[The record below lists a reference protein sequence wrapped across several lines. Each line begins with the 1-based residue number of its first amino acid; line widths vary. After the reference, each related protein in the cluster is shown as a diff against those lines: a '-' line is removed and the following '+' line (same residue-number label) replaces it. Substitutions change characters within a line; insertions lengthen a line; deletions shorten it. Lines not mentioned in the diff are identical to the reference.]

1 MKEPSKAAKPGIFRQ
16 HGDPDI
22 SSEKPHNRF
31 ITGDLYIRTA
41 LVCSAITLIL
51 GTLVMTGW
59 ATGLYN
65 LASLGL
71 SSIPMA
77 PGTSLAFI
85 LLGGTWFFYLRA
97 PSRRLTRV
105 SALASVLFVLLST
118 LLNLIQFFTGV
129 NTGIEVFLV
138 QRVLALGPNIYGA
151 APMSPLTA
159 SNFVLACA
167 AMLLLLTAVRRMGGL
182 SGGFASVVTSV
193 NLVVLLGYLY
203 GTPILFGGETRP
215 VALHT
220 GVTFLFL
227 SMGLIAT
234 IGPDHFPLRLL
245 VGPSVRAL
253 LLRSFLL
260 VIFVFA
266 LVHAAIEKLF
276 SQLIINEALRAA
288 LALLVSTIAT
298 IAVVLQLSRTIG
310 GTIEREEAGRKRAD
324 EALRKAYDE
333 LEMRIQER
341 TAELAKTNKTLQ
353 AEIRERRRAEEEI
366 GKERDKAQKYLDIA
380 GVMIVAID
388 VDQKIT
394 LVNKKCCEVLGCGE
408 QEIIGKNWFDTFIPE
423 RVRNEVIAVFEKLIA
438 GNIESVESYE
448 NPVLTRR
455 GEERLIAWH
464 NTILKDEAGNIAGTL
479 SSGEDITERK
489 GAEKRLSL
497 LASIV
502 DSSDDAIV
510 GKTLDG
516 IIVSWNRGAQ
526 KIYGYSADEV
536 KGKSISILTPPD
548 HSNEIPQLLERIREG
563 QRIEHYETLRMRKD
577 GKKIC
582 ASLTISPI
590 KDAAGKIIGAST
602 IAWDITEQKRIE
614 IALRESEARFR
625 SITQSASDAIISA
638 DSDDNIISW
647 NKGAQTIFG
656 YTEEEALGKSVTM
669 IIPERYRDAHKKGL
683 ERVNSTGETRIIGK
697 TVEMVGMR
705 KDGGEFPLELS
716 LSTWKIGIR
725 RLYSGIIRDITE
737 RKQADEKLKQTLA
750 ELERSN
756 KDLEQFAY
764 AASHDL
770 QEPLRTV
777 SNFSQLLGRRYKG
790 ELDAKADQFIGFI
803 VDGATRMQE
812 MIDNLLIYSRVST
825 RAKPFEPTDFKTVF
839 DQALTNVKMAIEE
852 SGALVIHDP
861 LPTVMADASQMV
873 QLFQN
878 LLSNAIKFR
887 KEKPRITVSAAQRGN
902 EWLFSVK
909 DNGIGIAPEFME
921 NIFKMFQREHASAEY
936 PGTGVGLAIC
946 KKIVDRHGGRIWVE
960 SEQGKGSTFY
970 FTIPVRKGERE
981 RT

>member
-1 MKEPSKAAKPGIFRQ
+1 VGGLQRSKSIFRGGSIKEDAVKSKKSTDLREKAEEIVQRKTEDLQKISDKDIKSLVHELQVHQIELEMQNEELRKAQIELEESRNKYSDLYDFAPISYFTFDKNGLIIGVNLTGAAK
-16 HGDPDI
+16 
-22 SSEKPHNRF
+22 
-31 ITGDLYIRTA
+31 
-41 LVCSAITLIL
+41 L
-51 GTLVMTGW
+51 GM
-59 ATGLYN
+59 
-65 LASLGL
+65 
-71 SSIPMA
+71 
-77 PGTSLAFI
+77 
-85 LLGGTWFFYLRA
+85 
-97 PSRRLTRV
+97 
-105 SALASVLFVLLST
+105 
-118 LLNLIQFFTGV
+118 
-129 NTGIEVFLV
+129 E
-138 QRVLALGPNIYGA
+138 
-151 APMSPLTA
+151 
-159 SNFVLACA
+159 
-167 AMLLLLTAVRRMGGL
+167 
-182 SGGFASVVTSV
+182 
-193 NLVVLLGYLY
+193 
-203 GTPILFGGETRP
+203 
-215 VALHT
+215 
-220 GVTFLFL
+220 
-227 SMGLIAT
+227 
-234 IGPDHFPLRLL
+234 
-245 VGPSVRAL
+245 
-253 LLRSFLL
+253 RSFLIKKPFSFYIAPDNKDVFYLHLQQVFRTKTQQTCELKL
-260 VIFVFA
+260 VDKNKNQFDA
-266 LVHAAIEKLF
+266 KLESLAVQDSGGNF
-276 SQLIINEALRAA
+276 SQCRTAIIDITEIKRAEEALR
-288 LALLVSTIAT
+288 
-298 IAVVLQLSRTIG
+298 
-310 GTIEREEAGRKRAD
+310 RAH
-324 EALRKAYDE
+324 DE
-333 LEMRIQER
+333 LEIRVEER
-341 TAELAKTNKTLQ
+341 TAELAKTNETLQ

-366 GKERDKAQKYLDIA
+366 EKERDKAQKYLDIA
-380 GVMIVAID
+380 GVVIVAID
-388 VDQKIT
+388 VDQKVT
-394 LVNKKCCEVLGCGE
+394 LINKKCCEVLGCGE

-423 RVRNEVIAVFEKLIA
+423 RVRDEVIAVFEKLIA
-438 GNIESVESYE
+438 GKIESVESFE

-464 NTILKDEAGNIAGTL
+464 NTILRDEAGNITGTL

-489 GAEKRLSL
+489 RAEKRLSL

-502 DSSDDAIV
+502 DSSDDAII

-536 KGKSISILTPPD
+536 KGHSISILVPPD
-548 HSNEIPQLLERIREG
+548 HPDESPQILEKIRQG
-563 QRIEHYETLRMRKD
+563 QRIEHHETIRMRKD

-590 KDAAGKIIGAST
+590 KDATGNIIGAST

-614 IALRESEARFR
+614 MALRESEARFR
-625 SITQSASDAIISA
+625 SITQSATDAIISA

-647 NKGAQTIFG
+647 NRGAQIIFG
-656 YTEEEALGKSVTM
+656 YTEEEALGKSLTI

-705 KDGGEFPLELS
+705 KDGSEFPLELS

-737 RKQADEKLKQTLA
+737 HKQTLA

-790 ELDAKADQFIGFI
+790 KLDAKADQFIGFI
-803 VDGATRMQE
+803 VDGTTRMQE
-812 MIDNLLIYSRVST
+812 MIDNLLVYSRVTT

-839 DQALTNVKMAIEE
+839 DQALANVKMAVEE

-887 KEKPRITVSAAQRGN
+887 KEKPRIIVSAVQKGN
-902 EWLFSVK
+902 EWHFSVK

-921 NIFKMFQREHASAEY
+921 YIFKMFQREHASAEY
-936 PGTGVGLAIC
+936 PGTGIGLAIC
-946 KKIVDRHGGRIWVE
+946 KRIVERHGGRIWVE

>member
-1 MKEPSKAAKPGIFRQ
+1 
-16 HGDPDI
+16 
-22 SSEKPHNRF
+22 
-31 ITGDLYIRTA
+31 
-41 LVCSAITLIL
+41 
-51 GTLVMTGW
+51 MTGW
-59 ATGLYN
+59 VTGLYN
-65 LASLGL
+65 LASFGL

-105 SALASVLFVLLST
+105 SVMASVLFVLLLA
-118 LLNLIQFFTGV
+118 LLNLIQFYTGV
-129 NTGIEVFLV
+129 NTGIEEFLV
-138 QRVLALGPNIYGA
+138 QRVLALGPDIYGA
-151 APMSPLTA
+151 GPMSPLTA
-159 SNFVLACA
+159 FNFVLACT
-167 AMLLLLTAVRRMGGL
+167 AMLLLLTTVRRMGGL

-220 GVTFLFL
+220 GITFLFL

-245 VGPSVRAL
+245 VGPKVRAL

-260 VIFVFA
+260 VTFVFA
-266 LVHAAIEKLF
+266 LTHAIIEKLF
-276 SQLIINEALRAA
+276 SQLIINAALRTA
-288 LALLVSTIAT
+288 LALLISTVAT
-298 IAVVLQLSRTIG
+298 IAVILRLSRTIG
-310 GTIEREEAGRKRAD
+310 GTIEHEETGRKRAD
-324 EALRKAYDE
+324 EALGKAYDE

-341 TAELAKTNKTLQ
+341 TAELAKTNETLQ
-353 AEIRERRRAEEEI
+353 AEIRERKRAEEEI
-366 GKERDKAQKYLDIA
+366 EKERDKAQKYLDIA
-380 GVMIVAID
+380 GVVIVAID

-394 LVNKKCCEVLGCGE
+394 LVNKKCSEILGCGE

-423 RVRNEVIAVFEKLIA
+423 RVRDEVKAVFEKLMA
-438 GNIESVESYE
+438 GKIESVESFE
-448 NPVLTRR
+448 NPVLTGR

-464 NTILKDEAGNIAGTL
+464 NTILRDEAGNITGTL
-479 SSGEDITERK
+479 SSGEDITEHK

-502 DSSDDAIV
+502 DSSDDAII

-536 KGKSISILTPPD
+536 RGKSISILVPPD
-548 HSNEIPQLLERIREG
+548 HPDESLQFLERIRQG
-563 QRIEHYETLRMRKD
+563 QRIEHHETIRIRKD

-590 KDAAGKIIGAST
+590 KDATGKIIGAST
-602 IAWDITEQKRIE
+602 IAWDITDQKRIE

-625 SITQSASDAIISA
+625 SITQSAADAIISA

-656 YTEEEALGKSVTM
+656 YTEEEALGKSLIM

-683 ERVNSTGETRIIGK
+683 ERVNSTGEKRIIGK

-705 KDGGEFPLELS
+705 KDGSEFPLDLS
-716 LSTWKIGIR
+716 LSTWKIGTR
-725 RLYSGIIRDITE
+725 RLYSGILRDVTG

-777 SNFSQLLGRRYKG
+777 SNFSQLLAKRYKG

-803 VDGATRMQE
+803 VDGTTRMQE
-812 MIDNLLIYSRVST
+812 MIDNLLAYSRVST

-839 DQALTNVKMAIEE
+839 DQALANVKIAIEE
-852 SGALVIHDP
+852 SGAIVTHDP

-902 EWLFSVK
+902 EWLFSVE
-909 DNGIGIAPEFME
+909 DNGIGITPEFME
-921 NIFKMFQREHASAEY
+921 NIFKMFQREHPSAEY

-946 KKIVDRHGGRIWVE
+946 KKIVERHGGRIWVE
-960 SEQGKGSTFY
+960 SQAGKGSTFY

>member
-1 MKEPSKAAKPGIFRQ
+1 MKKYSEVAKPEIFRQ
-16 HGDPDI
+16 QG
-22 SSEKPHNRF
+22 SMSENPHNRF
-31 ITGDLYIRTA
+31 IIGDIYSRTA
-41 LVCSAITLIL
+41 QVCSAITLIL

-59 ATGLYN
+59 VTGLYN
-65 LASLGL
+65 LASFGL

-85 LLGGTWFFYLRA
+85 LLGGTYFFYLRT
-97 PSRRLTRV
+97 PSRRLTRISV
-105 SALASVLFVLLST
+105 LTSALFVLL
-118 LLNLIQFFTGV
+118 LAILNLIQFFTGV
-129 NTGIEVFLV
+129 NTGIEEFLV
-138 QRVLALGPNIYGA
+138 QRVLAIGPNIYGA
-151 APMSPLTA
+151 GPMSPLTA
-159 SNFVLACA
+159 FNFVLACA
-167 AMLLLLTAVRRMGGL
+167 AMLLLLTAARRMGGL

-220 GVTFLFL
+220 GITFLFL
-227 SMGLIAT
+227 NMGLIAT

-253 LLRSFLL
+253 LLRYFLL

-266 LVHAAIEKLF
+266 LIHAVIEKLF
-276 SQLIINEALRAA
+276 SQLIINAALRTA
-288 LALLVSTIAT
+288 LALLISTVAT
-298 IAVVLQLSRTIG
+298 MAVVLRLSRTIG
-310 GTIEREEAGRKRAD
+310 GTIEREETGRKRSD
-324 EALRKAYDE
+324 EALSKAYDE
-333 LEMRIQER
+333 LEIRIQER
-341 TAELAKTNKTLQ
+341 TAELAKTNENLQ
-353 AEIRERRRAEEEI
+353 AEITKRRRAEEEI
-366 GKERDKAQKYLDIA
+366 RKERDKAQKYLDIA

-394 LVNKKCCEVLGCGE
+394 LVNKTCCKVLSCGE

-423 RVRNEVIAVFEKLIA
+423 RIRDEVKTVFKKLMA
-438 GNIESVESYE
+438 GEIEPVKSFE
-448 NPVLTRR
+448 NPILTMR

-464 NTILKDEAGNIAGTL
+464 NTILRDEAGNIIGTL
-479 SSGEDITERK
+479 SSGEDITEHK

-502 DSSDDAIV
+502 NSSDDAII
-510 GKTLDG
+510 GMTLDG

-526 KIYGYSADEV
+526 KIYGYLADEV
-536 KGKSISILTPPD
+536 KGQSISILVPPD
-548 HSNEIPQLLERIREG
+548 HPDEFPQLLERIWQG
-563 QRIEHYETLRMRKD
+563 QRIEHHETIRMSKD

-582 ASLTISPI
+582 SSLTISPI
-590 KDAAGKIIGAST
+590 KDANGKIIGAST

-625 SITQSASDAIISA
+625 SITQSATDAIISA

-647 NKGAQTIFG
+647 NKSAQTIFG
-656 YTEEEALGKSVTM
+656 YTEEEVLGKSVIL
-669 IIPERYRDAHKKGL
+669 IIPEKYRDAHKKGL

-697 TVEMVGMR
+697 TVELVGLR
-705 KDGGEFPLELS
+705 KDGSEFPLDLS
-716 LSTWKIGIR
+716 LSTWKIGTR
-725 RLYSGIIRDITE
+725 RLYSGIIRDVTE
-737 RKQADEKLKQTLA
+737 RKQTDEKLKQTLT

-777 SNFSQLLGRRYKG
+777 SNFSQLLAKRYKG

-803 VDGATRMQE
+803 VDGSTRMQE
-812 MIDNLLIYSRVST
+812 MIDNLLAYSRVST
-825 RAKPFEPTDFKTVF
+825 RAKPFEPTDSETLF

-852 SGALVIHDP
+852 SDAVVTHKS
-861 LPTVMADASQMV
+861 LPTVIADASQLV

-887 KEKPRITVSAAQRGN
+887 KEKPLIMVSAAQKGH
-902 EWLFSVK
+902 EWLFSVE

-921 NIFKMFQREHASAEY
+921 HIFKMFEREYASAEY

-946 KKIVDRHGGRIWVE
+946 KKIVERHGGRIWVE
-960 SEQGKGSTFY
+960 SEIGKGSTFY
-970 FTIPVRKGERE
+970 FTILAKGGSYESL
-981 RT
+981 

>member
-1 MKEPSKAAKPGIFRQ
+1 MKKPSEVAKPEIFRQ
-16 HGDPDI
+16 LGEPGI
-22 SSEKPHNRF
+22 SEKLHNHF
-31 ITGDLYIRTA
+31 ITGDIYSRTA
-41 LVCSAITLIL
+41 QVCSAITLIL
-51 GTLVMTGW
+51 GTLVMIGWMTGM
-59 ATGLYN
+59 YY

-85 LLGGTWFFYLRA
+85 LLGGSWFFYLRA
-97 PSRRLTRV
+97 PLRKLTRV
-105 SALASVLFVLLST
+105 SVLASVLFVLLLA

-129 NTGIEVFLV
+129 NTGIEEFFVR
-138 QRVLALGPNIYGA
+138 RVLVLGPNIYGA
-151 APMSPLTA
+151 GLMSPLTA
-159 SNFVLACA
+159 FNFVLACA
-167 AMLLLLTAVRRMGGL
+167 AMILLLKPTRGAEGL
-182 SGGFASVVTSV
+182 SGGFASVVTSM

-203 GTPILFGGETRP
+203 GTPLLYGGEIRP

-220 GVTFLFL
+220 GITFLFL
-227 SMGLIAT
+227 NMGLIAT
-234 IGPDHFPLRLL
+234 IGPNHFPLRLL

-266 LVHAAIEKLF
+266 LTHAVIENLF
-276 SQLIINEALRAA
+276 SERIINAALRTA
-288 LALLVSTIAT
+288 LALLISTVAT
-298 IAVVLQLSRTIG
+298 IAVVLRLSRTIG
-310 GTIEREEAGRKRAD
+310 GTIEREKTGRKRSD
-324 EALRKAYDE
+324 GALSKAYDE

-341 TAELAKTNKTLQ
+341 TAELAKTNETLQ
-353 AEIRERRRAEEEI
+353 AEITKRRWAEEELR
-366 GKERDKAQKYLDIA
+366 KERDKAQKYLDIA

-388 VDQKIT
+388 IDQKIT
-394 LVNKKCCEVLGCGE
+394 LVNKKCCEVLVCGE
-408 QEIIGKNWFDTFIPE
+408 QEIIRKNWFDTFIPE
-423 RVRNEVIAVFEKLIA
+423 RVRDEVKAVFEKLMA
-438 GNIESVESYE
+438 GKIESVESFE

-464 NTILKDEAGNIAGTL
+464 NTILRDEAGNITGTL

-502 DSSDDAIV
+502 DSSDDAII
-510 GKTLDG
+510 GMTLDG
-516 IIVSWNRGAQ
+516 IMVSWNRGAQ

-536 KGKSISILTPPD
+536 KGQSISILVPPGRP
-548 HSNEIPQLLERIREG
+548 NEFPQLLEKIRQG
-563 QRIEHYETLRMRKD
+563 QRIEHHETIRMSKD

-582 ASLTISPI
+582 SSLTISPI
-590 KDAAGKIIGAST
+590 KDANGKIIGAST

-625 SITQSASDAIISA
+625 SITQSATDAIISA

-647 NKGAQTIFG
+647 NKSAQTIFG
-656 YTEEEALGKSVTM
+656 YTEEEALGKSLIM

-697 TVEMVGMR
+697 TVELVGMR
-705 KDGGEFPLELS
+705 KDGSEFPLELS

-725 RLYSGIIRDITE
+725 RLYSAVIRDITE
-737 RKQADEKLKQTLA
+737 SKQAEEKLKQTLT

-777 SNFSQLLGRRYKG
+777 SNFSQLLAKRYRG
-790 ELDAKADQFIGFI
+790 ELDEKADQFIGFI
-803 VDGATRMQE
+803 VDGSTRMQE
-812 MIDNLLIYSRVST
+812 MIDNLLAYSRVST
-825 RAKPFEPTDFKTVF
+825 RAKPFEPTNCETVF
-839 DQALTNVKMAIEE
+839 DQALINVKMAIEE
-852 SGALVIHDP
+852 SAALVTHDP
-861 LPTVMADASQMV
+861 LPTVIADASQMV

-887 KEKPRITVSAAQRGN
+887 KEKPRIRVSAVQKGN
-902 EWLFSVK
+902 EWLFSVE

-921 NIFKMFQREHASAEY
+921 HIFKVFQREHASAEY
-936 PGTGVGLAIC
+936 SGTGVGLAIC
-946 KKIVDRHGGRIWVE
+946 KKIVERHGGRIWVE
-960 SEQGKGSTFY
+960 SQAGKGSTFY
-970 FTIPVRKGERE
+970 FTIPARKGERE

>member
-1 MKEPSKAAKPGIFRQ
+1 
-16 HGDPDI
+16 
-22 SSEKPHNRF
+22 
-31 ITGDLYIRTA
+31 
-41 LVCSAITLIL
+41 
-51 GTLVMTGW
+51 
-59 ATGLYN
+59 
-65 LASLGL
+65 
-71 SSIPMA
+71 
-77 PGTSLAFI
+77 
-85 LLGGTWFFYLRA
+85 
-97 PSRRLTRV
+97 
-105 SALASVLFVLLST
+105 
-118 LLNLIQFFTGV
+118 
-129 NTGIEVFLV
+129 
-138 QRVLALGPNIYGA
+138 
-151 APMSPLTA
+151 
-159 SNFVLACA
+159 
-167 AMLLLLTAVRRMGGL
+167 
-182 SGGFASVVTSV
+182 
-193 NLVVLLGYLY
+193 
-203 GTPILFGGETRP
+203 
-215 VALHT
+215 
-220 GVTFLFL
+220 
-227 SMGLIAT
+227 
-234 IGPDHFPLRLL
+234 
-245 VGPSVRAL
+245 
-253 LLRSFLL
+253 
-260 VIFVFA
+260 
-266 LVHAAIEKLF
+266 
-276 SQLIINEALRAA
+276 
-288 LALLVSTIAT
+288 
-298 IAVVLQLSRTIG
+298 
-310 GTIEREEAGRKRAD
+310 
-324 EALRKAYDE
+324 
-333 LEMRIQER
+333 QER
-341 TAELAKTNKTLQ
+341 TAELAKTNETLQ
-353 AEIRERRRAEEEI
+353 AEIRERKRAEEEI
-366 GKERDKAQKYLDIA
+366 EKERDKAQKYLDIA

-394 LVNKKCCEVLGCGE
+394 LVNKKCSEILGCGE
-408 QEIIGKNWFDTFIPE
+408 QEIIGKNWFETFIPE
-423 RVRNEVIAVFEKLIA
+423 RVRDEVKAVFEKLMA
-438 GNIESVESYE
+438 GNIESVESFE

-455 GEERLIAWH
+455 DEERLSAWH
-464 NTILKDEAGNIAGTL
+464 NTILRDEAGNIAGTL

-502 DSSDDAIV
+502 DSSDDAII

-536 KGKSISILTPPD
+536 RGKSISILVPPD
-548 HSNEIPQLLERIREG
+548 HPDKSLQLLERIRKG
-563 QRIEHYETLRMRKD
+563 QRIEHYETIRMRKD

-590 KDAAGKIIGAST
+590 KDATGKIIGAST

-614 IALRESEARFR
+614 MALRESEARFR
-625 SITQSASDAIISA
+625 SITKSATDAIISA

-656 YTEEEALGKSVTM
+656 YAEEEALGKSLIM

-705 KDGGEFPLELS
+705 KDGSEFPLELS
-716 LSTWKIGIR
+716 LSTWKIGTR
-725 RLYSGIIRDITE
+725 RLYSGILRDVTG

-777 SNFSQLLGRRYKG
+777 SNFSQLLAKRYKG

-812 MIDNLLIYSRVST
+812 MIDNLLAYSRVST
-825 RAKPFEPTDFKTVF
+825 RAKPFEPTNCETLF
-839 DQALTNVKMAIEE
+839 DQALANVKMAIEE
-852 SGALVIHDP
+852 SGALVTHKS
-861 LPTVMADASQMV
+861 LPTVMADASQLV

-887 KEKPRITVSAAQRGN
+887 KEKPRITVSAVQKGN
-902 EWLFSVK
+902 EWLFSVE

-921 NIFKMFQREHASAEY
+921 HIFKMFQREHPSAEY

-946 KKIVDRHGGRIWVE
+946 KKIVERHGGRIWVE
-960 SEQGKGSTFY
+960 SQVGKGSTFY

>member
-1 MKEPSKAAKPGIFRQ
+1 MDNTVQGEIQFSKLN
-16 HGDPDI
+16 
-22 SSEKPHNRF
+22 SSEENKKMTDEDKTKQQLINELAELRQGVLKLERSEAERKQAEQEVQEASSYAESIIETVREPLIVLDAHLRVKTANRAFYKVFKVSPENAKGKF
-31 ITGDLYIRTA
+31 IYDFGNHQWDNPKLRKLLEEI
-41 LVCSAITLIL
+41 
-51 GTLVMTGW
+51 
-59 ATGLYN
+59 
-65 LASLGL
+65 
-71 SSIPMA
+71 IPMNNLFQDFEIDHEFPIIGRRIMLLNA
-77 PGTSLAFI
+77 RRIYREDIGTQAI
-85 LLGGTWFFYLRA
+85 LL
-97 PSRRLTRV
+97 
-105 SALASVLFVLLST
+105 
-118 LLNLIQFFTGV
+118 
-129 NTGIEVFLV
+129 
-138 QRVLALGPNIYGA
+138 
-151 APMSPLTA
+151 
-159 SNFVLACA
+159 
-167 AMLLLLTAVRRMGGL
+167 
-182 SGGFASVVTSV
+182 
-193 NLVVLLGYLY
+193 
-203 GTPILFGGETRP
+203 
-215 VALHT
+215 
-220 GVTFLFL
+220 
-227 SMGLIAT
+227 
-234 IGPDHFPLRLL
+234 
-245 VGPSVRAL
+245 
-253 LLRSFLL
+253 
-260 VIFVFA
+260 
-266 LVHAAIEKLF
+266 AIED
-276 SQLIINEALRAA
+276 I
-288 LALLVSTIAT
+288 T
-298 IAVVLQLSRTIG
+298 
-310 GTIEREEAGRKRAD
+310 ERK
-324 EALRKAYDE
+324 
-333 LEMRIQER
+333 
-341 TAELAKTNKTLQ
+341 
-353 AEIRERRRAEEEI
+353 RAEEEI

-380 GVMIVAID
+380 EVMIVAID

-423 RVRNEVIAVFEKLIA
+423 RVKDEVKAVFEKLMA
-438 GNIESVESYE
+438 GKIESVESFE

-464 NTILKDEAGNIAGTL
+464 NTILKDEEGNIAGTL

-489 GAEKRLSL
+489 RAEKRLSL

-502 DSSDDAIV
+502 DSSDDAII

-536 KGKSISILTPPD
+536 RGKSISILVPPGRP
-548 HSNEIPQLLERIREG
+548 NEFPQLLERIRQG
-563 QRIEHYETLRMRKD
+563 QRIEHHETIRIRKD

-590 KDAAGKIIGAST
+590 KDATGKIIGAST

-625 SITQSASDAIISA
+625 SITQSAADAIISA

-647 NKGAQTIFG
+647 NRGAQIIFG
-656 YTEEEALGKSVTM
+656 YTEEEALGKSLTI

-705 KDGGEFPLELS
+705 KDGSEFPLELS

-725 RLYSGIIRDITE
+725 RLYSGIIRDVTE

-777 SNFSQLLGRRYKG
+777 SNFSQLLARRYKG

-803 VDGATRMQE
+803 VDGATRMQQ
-812 MIDNLLIYSRVST
+812 MIDDLLAYSRVST
-825 RAKPFEPTDFKTVF
+825 RAKPFEPTDCETVF
-839 DQALTNVKMAIEE
+839 DQALTNVKMAVEE
-852 SGALVIHDP
+852 SGAIVTHDP

-878 LLSNAIKFR
+878 LISNAIKFR
-887 KEKPRITVSAAQRGN
+887 KEKPRITVSAVQKEK
-902 EWLFSVK
+902 EWLFSVQ

-921 NIFKMFQREHASAEY
+921 YIFKMFQREHASTEY
-936 PGTGVGLAIC
+936 PGTGVGLVIC
-946 KKIVDRHGGRIWVE
+946 KKIVERHGGRIWVE
-960 SEQGKGSTFY
+960 SQVGKGSTFY

>member
-1 MKEPSKAAKPGIFRQ
+1 MKEPSEAAEPEIFRQ
-16 HGDPDI
+16 HDDPGI
-22 SSEKPHNRF
+22 SSEKSRNRF
-31 ITGDLYIRTA
+31 ITGDIYIRTA

-59 ATGLYN
+59 VTSLYN
-65 LASLGL
+65 LSSFGL

-97 PSRRLTRV
+97 PSRRLTRISV
-105 SALASVLFVLLST
+105 LASVLFVLLLA

-129 NTGIEVFLV
+129 NTGIEEFLV
-138 QRVLALGPNIYGA
+138 HRVLALMPNIYGA
-151 APMSPLTA
+151 GPMSPFSA
-159 SNFVLACA
+159 FNFVLVCI
-167 AMLLLLTAVRRMGGL
+167 AMLLLLTAVRRRFGL
-182 SGGFASVVTSV
+182 SGVFASVITSV
-193 NLVVLLGYLY
+193 NLGVLLGYLY
-203 GTPILFGGETRP
+203 GTPLLYGGEIRP
-215 VALHT
+215 VALQT
-220 GVTFLFL
+220 GITFLFL
-227 SMGLIAT
+227 SIGLIAT

-245 VGPSVRAL
+245 VGPSVSAL

-266 LVHAAIEKLF
+266 LTHAVIENLF
-276 SQLIINEALRAA
+276 SQRIINAALRTA
-288 LALLVSTIAT
+288 LALLISTVAT
-298 IAVVLQLSRTIG
+298 MSVVLQLSRTIG
-310 GTIEREEAGRKRAD
+310 GTIEREETGRKRSD
-324 EALRKAYDE
+324 EALRKAYNE

-341 TAELAKTNKTLQ
+341 TAELAKTNETLQ
-353 AEIRERRRAEEEI
+353 AEITKRRRAEEEI
-366 GKERDKAQKYLDIA
+366 RKERDKAQKYLDIA
-380 GVMIVAID
+380 GVMFVAID

-394 LVNKKCCEVLGCGE
+394 LVNKKCCEVLSCGE
-408 QEIIGKNWFDTFIPE
+408 QEVIGKNWFDTFIPE
-423 RVRNEVIAVFEKLIA
+423 RVRDEVKAVFKKLMA
-438 GNIESVESYE
+438 GEIESAESFE

-464 NTILKDEAGNIAGTL
+464 NTILRDEAGNITGTL
-479 SSGEDITERK
+479 SSGEDITEHK
-489 GAEKRLSL
+489 GTEKRLSL

-502 DSSDDAIV
+502 DSSDDAII

-536 KGKSISILTPPD
+536 RGKSISILVPPD
-548 HSNEIPQLLERIREG
+548 HPDESLQLLERIRQG
-563 QRIEHYETLRMRKD
+563 QSIEHYETIHMRKD

-590 KDAAGKIIGAST
+590 KDATGKIIGAST
-602 IAWDITEQKRIE
+602 IAWDITDQKRIE

-625 SITQSASDAIISA
+625 SITQSATDAIISA

-656 YTEEEALGKSVTM
+656 YTEEEALGKSLT
-669 IIPERYRDAHKKGL
+669 ITIPERYRDAHKKGL

-705 KDGGEFPLELS
+705 KDGSEFPLELS
-716 LSTWKIGIR
+716 LSTWKIGTR
-725 RLYSGIIRDITE
+725 RLYSGIIRDVTE
-737 RKQADEKLKQTLA
+737 RKQTDEKLKQTLA

-777 SNFSQLLGRRYKG
+777 SNFSQLLAKRYKG
-790 ELDAKADQFIGFI
+790 ELDEKADQFIGFI
-803 VDGATRMQE
+803 VDGSTRMQE
-812 MIDNLLIYSRVST
+812 MIDNLLAYSRIST
-825 RAKPFEPTDFKTVF
+825 RAKPFEPTNCETVF

-852 SGALVIHDP
+852 SAALVTHDP

-887 KEKPRITVSAAQRGN
+887 KEKPRITVSAVQKGN
-902 EWLFSVK
+902 EWFFSVE
-909 DNGIGIAPEFME
+909 DNGIGMAPEFME
-921 NIFKMFQREHASAEY
+921 HIFKVFQREHTSAEY

-946 KKIVDRHGGRIWVE
+946 KKIVERHGGGIWVE
-960 SEQGKGSTFY
+960 SQVGIGSTFY
-970 FTIPVRKGERE
+970 FTIPVRNGERE

>member
-1 MKEPSKAAKPGIFRQ
+1 M
-16 HGDPDI
+16 
-22 SSEKPHNRF
+22 
-31 ITGDLYIRTA
+31 
-41 LVCSAITLIL
+41 
-51 GTLVMTGW
+51 
-59 ATGLYN
+59 
-65 LASLGL
+65 
-71 SSIPMA
+71 
-77 PGTSLAFI
+77 
-85 LLGGTWFFYLRA
+85 
-97 PSRRLTRV
+97 
-105 SALASVLFVLLST
+105 
-118 LLNLIQFFTGV
+118 
-129 NTGIEVFLV
+129 
-138 QRVLALGPNIYGA
+138 
-151 APMSPLTA
+151 
-159 SNFVLACA
+159 
-167 AMLLLLTAVRRMGGL
+167 
-182 SGGFASVVTSV
+182 
-193 NLVVLLGYLY
+193 
-203 GTPILFGGETRP
+203 
-215 VALHT
+215 ALHT
-220 GVTFLFL
+220 GITFSFL
-227 SMGLIAT
+227 NMGLIAT

-253 LLRSFLL
+253 LLRYFLL

-266 LVHAAIEKLF
+266 LTHAVIEKLF
-276 SQLIINEALRAA
+276 SQLIINAALRTA
-288 LALLVSTIAT
+288 LALLISTVAT
-298 IAVVLQLSRTIG
+298 MAVVLRLSRTIG
-310 GTIEREEAGRKRAD
+310 GTIEREETGRKRSD

-341 TAELAKTNKTLQ
+341 TADLARTNETLQ
-353 AEIRERRRAEEEI
+353 AEITKRRRAEEEI
-366 GKERDKAQKYLDIA
+366 RKEWDKAQKYLDIA

-388 VDQKIT
+388 VDQEIT
-394 LVNKKCCEVLGCGE
+394 LVNKKCCEVLDCGE

-423 RVRNEVIAVFEKLIA
+423 RLRDEVKAVFEKLMA
-438 GNIESVESYE
+438 GNIESVESFE

-464 NTILKDEAGNIAGTL
+464 NTILRDEAGNIRGTL
-479 SSGEDITERK
+479 SSGEDITEHK

-502 DSSDDAIV
+502 DSSDDAII
-510 GKTLDG
+510 GKTMDG

-536 KGKSISILTPPD
+536 RGKSISILVPQGRP
-548 HSNEIPQLLERIREG
+548 NEFSQFLERIRHG
-563 QRIEHYETLRMRKD
+563 QRIEHHETIHVRKD
-577 GKKIC
+577 GTKIC

-590 KDAAGKIIGAST
+590 KDATGKIIGAST

-614 IALRESEARFR
+614 IALHESEARFR
-625 SITQSASDAIISA
+625 SITQSATDAIISA

-656 YTEEEALGKSVTM
+656 YTEEEALGKSLII

-683 ERVNSTGETRIIGK
+683 ERVNSTGETQIIGK
-697 TVEMVGMR
+697 TVELVGMR
-705 KDGGEFPLELS
+705 KDSSEFPLELS

-725 RLYSGIIRDITE
+725 RLYSGIIKDVTE
-737 RKQADEKLKQTLA
+737 RKRADEKLKQTLA
-750 ELERSN
+750 EVERSN

-777 SNFSQLLGRRYKG
+777 SNFTQLLAKRYKG

-812 MIDNLLIYSRVST
+812 MIENLLAYSRVST
-825 RAKPFEPTDFKTVF
+825 RAKPFELTDCETVF
-839 DQALTNVKMAIEE
+839 DQALINVKMAIEE
-852 SGALVIHDP
+852 SDALVTHDP

-887 KEKPRITVSAAQRGN
+887 KEKPRITVSAAQKRN

-921 NIFKMFQREHASAEY
+921 HIFKMFQREHASAEY

-946 KKIVDRHGGRIWVE
+946 KKIVERHGGRIWVE
-960 SEQGKGSTFY
+960 SQTGKGSTFY